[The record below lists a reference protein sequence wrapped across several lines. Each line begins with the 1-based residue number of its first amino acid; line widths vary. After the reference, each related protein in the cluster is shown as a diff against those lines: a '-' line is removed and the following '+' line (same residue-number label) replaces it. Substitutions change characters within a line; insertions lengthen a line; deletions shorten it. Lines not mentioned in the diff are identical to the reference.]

1 MSRCGYTLPLGRA
14 FVRGRLIL
22 VSSIQLARA
31 STGAVGS
38 LYAGRRRYIRAV
50 RTVVDIVALYGRHG
64 LAVRRARGAELE
76 HVHQQAA
83 EAITQLCRRNGAIWV
98 KAAQFF
104 SCRPDVLPPAY
115 IVALQALQNDADGV
129 PFSHIVPVL
138 ERAWGSR
145 WRDHF
150 LSFDE
155 QPAATASIAQVHRAV
170 LRDGREVAIKIRLPR
185 VIELFDQDA
194 KVFRLLSLLAAP
206 LFRELDFVQITEQL
220 LEMTSVEL
228 DFRNEAEN
236 MRRFA
241 RIPHPPRI
249 KVAGLIEE
257 LSGAAVLVSEWQH
270 GHRLR
275 DYLDQH
281 PDQAADLLTLLFTS
295 YLQQVTRVGIYQADP
310 HPGNFIV
317 NDQGEISILD
327 FGTLGRLT
335 PDEVRNYSRLLYGL
349 MGFEGDVDIGQLF
362 VDAGFV
368 GGNPDTLRDLALYV
382 LSDRMKRNDFGMA
395 MSDLLDKFREHRVR
409 IPDSYIGIARVLITL
424 GGFLMTYN
432 VPFDWTPP
440 ERRKQI

>member
-1 MSRCGYTLPLGRA
+1 
-14 FVRGRLIL
+14 L
-22 VSSIQLARA
+22 VSSIQLARTG
-31 STGAVGS
+31 SGAVGS
-38 LYAGRRRYIRAV
+38 LLAGRRRYARAL
-50 RTVVDIVALYGRHG
+50 RTALDVIALYGRHG
-64 LAVRRARGAELE
+64 LALRRARADQLE
-76 HVHQQAA
+76 QVHQRAA
-83 EAITQLCRRNGAIWV
+83 AAVTELCRRNGAIWI

-115 IVALQALQNDADGV
+115 IIALQALQNDATPVSFDKV
-129 PFSHIVPVL
+129 EPVL

-145 WRDHF
+145 WRDRF
-150 LSFDE
+150 REFNE
-155 QPAATASIAQVHRAV
+155 VPAATASIAQVHRAV
-170 LRDGREVAIKIRLPR
+170 LVDGREVAVKIRLPN
-185 VIELFDQDA
+185 VVELFEQDA
-194 KVFRLLSLLAAP
+194 RVFRLLALLMAP
-206 LFRELDFVQITEQL
+206 MFRELDFVQITEQL

-249 KVAGLIEE
+249 KVAGLVEE
-257 LSGAAVLVSEWQH
+257 LSGANVLVSEWQH

-275 DYLDQH
+275 DYLDAH
-281 PDQAADLLTLLFTS
+281 PEKAADLLSLLFAS

-335 PDEVRNYSRLLYGL
+335 PDEVRNYSRLLYGM
-349 MGFEGDVDIGQLF
+349 MGYEGNVDIGQLF

-368 GGNPDTLRDLALYV
+368 GGDPETLRELALYV
-382 LSDRMKRNDFGMA
+382 LSDRMKRNDFGLA
-395 MSDLLDKFREHRVR
+395 MSDLLEKFRENRVR

-440 ERRKQI
+440 EHRNAV

>member
-1 MSRCGYTLPLGRA
+1 
-14 FVRGRLIL
+14 L
-22 VSSIQLARA
+22 VSSIQLAR
-31 STGAVGS
+31 TGSVAVGS
-38 LYAGRRRYIRAV
+38 LLAGRRRYSRAL
-50 RTVVDIVALYGRHG
+50 RTALEIIALYGRHG
-64 LAVRRARGAELE
+64 LAVRRARGDEINQ
-76 HVHQQAA
+76 VHQRAAQAV
-83 EAITQLCRRNGAIWV
+83 TDLCRRNGAIWV

-104 SCRPDVLPPAY
+104 SCRPDVLPPEY
-115 IVALQALQNDADGV
+115 ILALQTLQNDATPV
-129 PFSHIVPVL
+129 PFRQIEPVL

-145 WRDHF
+145 WRDRF
-150 LSFDE
+150 REFDE
-155 QPAATASIAQVHRAV
+155 VPAATASIAQVHRAT
-170 LRDGREVAIKIRLPR
+170 LTDGREVAVKVRLPR
-185 VIELFDQDA
+185 VVELFEQDA
-194 KVFRLLSLLAAP
+194 RVFRLLALLMAP
-206 LFRELDFVQITEQL
+206 MFRELDFVQITEQL
-220 LEMTSVEL
+220 LDMTSVEL

-249 KVAGLIEE
+249 RVAALVED
-257 LSGAAVLVSEWQH
+257 LSGANVLVSEWQH

-281 PDQAADLLTLLFTS
+281 PERAADLLTLLFTS

-317 NDQGEISILD
+317 NDAGDISILD

-349 MGFEGDVDIGQLF
+349 MGYEGNVDIGQLF

-382 LSDRMKRNDFGMA
+382 LSDRMKRNDFGLAMA
-395 MSDLLDKFREHRVR
+395 DLLEKFRENRVR

-440 ERRKQI
+440 ERRRSA